1 MALVTSVRNENSYA
15 GVNLFFRERIAH
27 HLGEGNRHI
36 DGGLGLSDPEDDLML
51 DRTGLSGEGINICRS
66 LIRV

>member
-15 GVNLFFRERIAH
+15 RVNLFFRERIAH

-36 DGGLGLSDPEDDLML
+36 EWG
-51 DRTGLSGEGINICRS
+51 TGVE
-66 LIRV
+66 